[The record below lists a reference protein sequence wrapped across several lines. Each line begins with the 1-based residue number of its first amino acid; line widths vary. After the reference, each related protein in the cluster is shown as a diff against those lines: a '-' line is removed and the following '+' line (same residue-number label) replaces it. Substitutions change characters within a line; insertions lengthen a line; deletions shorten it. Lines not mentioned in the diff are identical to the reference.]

1 MYESMELKAGTLLEL
16 LTAALPDAGV
26 DYERAG
32 PQHRFLITFEGREH
46 VIPLSDRWFAA
57 QTEQS
62 LAQAAQTVATRLHA
76 TAEVLES
83 A

>member
-1 MYESMELKAGTLLEL
+1 MYESMEIRAGTLLEL
-16 LTAALPDAGV
+16 LAAALPDAGV

-32 PQHRFLITFEGREH
+32 PQHRFLISFEGREH
-46 VIPLSDRWFAA
+46 VIPLSDRWFGA

-62 LAQAAQTVATRLHA
+62 LAQAAQTIATRLHA
-76 TAEVLES
+76 AAEVVES